1 MATIDELFSALE
13 KADAAGNTEDAKAL
27 ANWIRETQAQ
37 QASAGAQMPIER
49 PDMLVTAI
57 EFAGKS
63 PEEVGATLDNTP
75 PPKELAADILKAVS
89 PQAES
94 ITQSEV
100 DAIYGTMSRNPSIR
114 DYFNQQVAAGNINPS
129 TQFDAERTPVLAGL
143 WNQYKSEMES
153 PTGAFKQGFVEAI
166 GPTAGGLI
174 GEAAGSVPL
183 IGGAV
188 GAVTGAMLGYEQA
201 GIPGAIG
208 GAATLGLT
216 GLTPGVGTVQTGL
229 IGGYLGGK
237 AQEIVSPM
245 TTEERAR
252 ASFNE
257 QDRASRYA
265 KLTGE
270 VTPGFVA
277 GAIPG
282 AVAGYAKGGVPGAI
296 IGATGAQLG
305 AIKGA
310 AGGAIGAAGEAVRQ
324 ALEGRLNI
332 SGLAERAIQGAVGAQ
347 ARDLP
352 QQLRSR
358 ALRTEAAA
366 INQRNEALGNFTAD
380 PTAAID
386 AIERAAEIRTAGF
399 EPMTGEVTGQKDL
412 INLQRVL
419 TAKSKNAVLQ
429 ERDQKNIQAISSE
442 LSARLAQEGASP
454 EEISGRIQA
463 ARREYILGK
472 RASVEQIK
480 QTAADDASALM
491 NAANAA
497 AEELKA
503 NGEQQASQ
511 ILTEGMTR
519 ADAIMQG
526 ARNGLL
532 SMEQAANN
540 VQLELQAAYEAL
552 FSYRDRLGREAKRS
566 ARSEL
571 AKEVLLENF
580 KDRKKYFDEKYSNEL
595 FGKVKVSVD
604 DTLAAANA
612 FKAAQKQFKR
622 PPSNSVDAIISS
634 YKKNKSDTLN
644 VLKER
649 RTELAGEIGEAIA
662 SGNRTRAGYLNG
674 VKDAIMRDM
683 DRAGEANSALKAI
696 NSEYRVFADIF
707 LDGPTAAV
715 LRADGPVPASQT
727 LDQYFGSKEDL
738 LKLRAGLQNSP
749 TAIKATT
756 DAMVERMSSEL
767 GPTPTQEAVQNWLS
781 EGKPGKAT
789 GADWTTAF
797 PELTPL
803 VQSLTGPIET
813 GLGRVKA
820 AGLNVEQA
828 KAGVKAAEKSSKDI
842 LAEADAAA
850 KQVLDNAQGQGAEAI
865 ATAKEQAKEIRDTA
879 KAEIKATNK
888 DAEKKIDASVA
899 KKFIKGSPAAVVKSI
914 ADKDNAPNR
923 FRELMK
929 IADLDKS
936 GRTRQAVQNAFKQY
950 IEENSR
956 LSRETKLGY
965 REGELTPAGLA
976 VSLADTINFIA
987 VKKNVES
994 FDAVFGKN
1002 SPELNAIR
1010 TAQRKAKMM
1019 ADRLQASPGES
1030 ITNLAGVLEQR
1041 VDKEIEDNILGVIE
1055 RVVSGIEPGKGKL
1068 LTSTLS
1074 FIRKQWT
1081 GDTKDRVIQLLSDA
1095 MLDPEVAKMA
1105 LKKITP
1111 ENLPKVNEFVRMYF
1125 VAPPQPFVTPQQESQ

>member
-1 MATIDELFSALE
+1 
-13 KADAAGNTEDAKAL
+13 
-27 ANWIRETQAQ
+27 
-37 QASAGAQMPIER
+37 
-49 PDMLVTAI
+49 
-57 EFAGKS
+57 
-63 PEEVGATLDNTP
+63 
-75 PPKELAADILKAVS
+75 
-89 PQAES
+89 
-94 ITQSEV
+94 
-100 DAIYGTMSRNPSIR
+100 
-114 DYFNQQVAAGNINPS
+114 
-129 TQFDAERTPVLAGL
+129 
-143 WNQYKSEMES
+143 
-153 PTGAFKQGFVEAI
+153 
-166 GPTAGGLI
+166 
-174 GEAAGSVPL
+174 
-183 IGGAV
+183 
-188 GAVTGAMLGYEQA
+188 MLGYEQA

-208 GAATLGLT
+208 GAGLLGLT
-216 GLTPGVGTVQTGL
+216 GATPGVGTVQTGL

-237 AQEIVSPM
+237 IEEAVTPM

-252 ASFNE
+252 ASFAE

-270 VTPGFVA
+270 TLPAFVTGGKL
-277 GAIPG
+277 GAAKAVGG
-282 AVAGYAKGGVPGAI
+282 AVVSAGM
-296 IGATGAQLG
+296 
-305 AIKGA
+305 
-310 AGGAIGAAGEAVRQ
+310 EAVRQ
-324 ALEGRLNI
+324 AQEGKLNL
-332 SGLAERAIQGAVGAQ
+332 SALAERAVQGAVAAQ

-352 QQLRSR
+352 GMFRSK

-366 INQRNEALGNFTAD
+366 IKQRNEALGAFTAD

-566 ARSEL
+566 ARNEL
-571 AKEVLLENF
+571 AKEVLTENF
-580 KDRKKYFDEKYSNEL
+580 QSQKKQFDELYRDPRIAQAEVPVENML
-595 FGKVKVSVD
+595 G
-604 DTLAAANA
+604 AAKA
-612 FKAAQKQFKR
+612 FKAKTKEIGRQDSQAV
-622 PPSNSVDAIISS
+622 NAIINS
-634 YKKNKSDTLN
+634 YKKKKVDSLEI
-644 VLKER
+644 LKER
-649 RTELAGEIGEAIA
+649 RSEIAGEIGEAVV
-662 SGNRTRAGYLNG
+662 SGNRVRAGALTA
-674 VKDAIMRDM
+674 VKKAIERDM
-683 DRAGEANSALKAI
+683 EKAGEANQLLKEI
-696 NSEYRVFADIF
+696 NSKYFRFAETF
-707 LDGPTAAV
+707 LDGPMGAV
-715 LRADGPVPASQT
+715 VRADGPVPASQT
-727 LDQYFGSKEDL
+727 LDQFFGSKEDL
-738 LKLRAGLQNSP
+738 LQLRAALEGSP
-749 TAIKATT
+749 TGIKATT

-781 EGKPGKAT
+781 EGKPGNAT

-820 AGLNVEQA
+820 ADLNVEQA
-828 KAGVKAAEKSSKDI
+828 KAGVQAAEKSSKNI

-850 KQVLDNAQGQGAEAI
+850 KRALDNAQGQGAEAI

-879 KAEIKATNK
+879 KAEIKAINK
-888 DAEKKIDASVA
+888 DAEKKIDATVA

-929 IADLDKS
+929 LADLDKS
-936 GRTRQAVQNAFKQY
+936 GRTKQAIQNAFKQY

-956 LSRETKLGY
+956 LARETKLGY
-965 REGELTPAGLA
+965 REGELTAADLA

-1010 TAQRKAKMM
+1010 TAQKKAKMM

-1074 FIRKQWT
+1074 LIRKQWT

>member
-1 MATIDELFSALE
+1 
-13 KADAAGNTEDAKAL
+13 
-27 ANWIRETQAQ
+27 
-37 QASAGAQMPIER
+37 
-49 PDMLVTAI
+49 
-57 EFAGKS
+57 
-63 PEEVGATLDNTP
+63 
-75 PPKELAADILKAVS
+75 
-89 PQAES
+89 
-94 ITQSEV
+94 
-100 DAIYGTMSRNPSIR
+100 
-114 DYFNQQVAAGNINPS
+114 
-129 TQFDAERTPVLAGL
+129 
-143 WNQYKSEMES
+143 
-153 PTGAFKQGFVEAI
+153 
-166 GPTAGGLI
+166 
-174 GEAAGSVPL
+174 
-183 IGGAV
+183 
-188 GAVTGAMLGYEQA
+188 
-201 GIPGAIG
+201 
-208 GAATLGLT
+208 
-216 GLTPGVGTVQTGL
+216 
-229 IGGYLGGK
+229 
-237 AQEIVSPM
+237 M

-252 ASFNE
+252 ASFAE

-270 VTPGFVA
+270 TLPAFVTGGKL
-277 GAIPG
+277 GAAKAVGG
-282 AVAGYAKGGVPGAI
+282 AVVGAGM
-296 IGATGAQLG
+296 
-305 AIKGA
+305 
-310 AGGAIGAAGEAVRQ
+310 EAVRQ
-324 ALEGRLNI
+324 AQEGKLNL
-332 SGLAERAIQGAVGAQ
+332 SALAERAIQGAVGAQ

-352 QQLRSR
+352 KQLRSR

-366 INQRNEALGNFTAD
+366 IKQRNEALGAFTAD

-399 EPMTGEVTGQKDL
+399 EPMTGEVTGQKGL
-412 INLQRVL
+412 INLQRIL
-419 TAKSKNAVLQ
+419 TARNEALQ
-429 ERDQKNIQAISSE
+429 TRDQQNIQAISTE
-442 LSARLAQEGASP
+442 LSARLAQTGASP
-454 EEISGRIQA
+454 EEISGRVQA
-463 ARREYILGK
+463 ARRDYLAGK
-472 RASVEQIK
+472 RASTR
-480 QTAADDASALM
+480 QTTEAAAAEASALM
-491 NAANAA
+491 NAANEASQD
-497 AEELKA
+497 LLA

-532 SMEQAANN
+532 SMEQAANA
-540 VQLELQAAYEAL
+540 VQVELQRAYEAL

-580 KDRKKYFDEKYSNEL
+580 KERKKYFDEKYSNEL

-612 FKAAQKQFKR
+612 FKAKSKQIGKQESR
-622 PPSNSVDAIISS
+622 VVNAIISS

-662 SGNRTRAGYLNG
+662 SGNRSRAASLNG

-696 NSEYRVFADIF
+696 NAEYRVFADIF

-756 DAMVERMSSEL
+756 DAMVERMSSEIGL
-767 GPTPTQEAVQNWLS
+767 SPTQEAVQNWMS
-781 EGKPGKAT
+781 KGRPGEAT

-803 VQSLTGPIET
+803 VQSLTGSIET
-813 GLGRVKA
+813 GLGRVKGA
-820 AGLNVEQA
+820 ELNVEQA
-828 KAGVKAAEKSSKDI
+828 QEAMKSAERSSKDI
-842 LAEADAAA
+842 ITEANAAA
-850 KQVLDNAQGQGAEAI
+850 KQLLDNAQGQGAEAV
-865 ATAKEQAKEIRDTA
+865 AEAKRQAKEIRDTA
-879 KAEIKATNK
+879 AAQAKATNR
-888 DAEKKIDASVA
+888 AAVEKVDASVA
-899 KKFIKGSPAAVVKSI
+899 SKFIKGSPAEVVKSI
-914 ADKDNAPNR
+914 ADKNDAPNR

-929 IADLDKS
+929 LAAIDKS
-936 GRTRQAVQNAFKQY
+936 GRTKQAVQNAFKEY
-950 IEENSR
+950 IEQNSR

-965 REGELTPAGLA
+965 KEGDLTPADLA
-976 VSLADTINFIA
+976 VSLADTINFIT
-987 VKKNVES
+987 VKKNLES
-994 FDAVFGKN
+994 LEAVFGKN
-1002 SPELNAIR
+1002 SPELNALR
-1010 TAQRKAKMM
+1010 TAQKKVGLMSA
-1019 ADRLQASPGES
+1019 RLQATPGES
-1030 ITNLAGVLEQR
+1030 VTSFANILEQR
-1041 VDKEIEDNILGVIE
+1041 VDKELEDNVLGVIE

-1074 FIRKQWT
+1074 LIRKQWT

>member
-27 ANWIRETQAQ
+27 ADWIRETQAQ
-37 QASAGAQMPIER
+37 QASAGAQMPIEQ
-49 PDMLVTAI
+49 PGMLETPI
-57 EFAGKS
+57 EFAGR
-63 PEEVGATLDNTP
+63 PPQEVGATLDNTP

-143 WNQYKSEMES
+143 WNQYKSEMQS

-166 GPTAGGLI
+166 GPTIGGYV
-174 GEAAGSVPL
+174 GEAVGTVPL

-188 GAVTGAMLGYEQA
+188 GALTGAALGYEQG

-208 GAATLGLT
+208 GAGLLGLT
-216 GLTPGVGTVQTGL
+216 GAIPGVGTVQTGL

-237 AQEIVSPM
+237 IEEAVTPM
-245 TTEERAR
+245 TTEDRAR
-252 ASFNE
+252 ASFTE

-270 VTPGFVA
+270 TLPAFVTGGKLGVA
-277 GAIPG
+277 KAVGG
-282 AVAGYAKGGVPGAI
+282 AVVGAGM
-296 IGATGAQLG
+296 
-305 AIKGA
+305 
-310 AGGAIGAAGEAVRQ
+310 EAVRQ
-324 ALEGRLNI
+324 AQEGRLNI
-332 SGLAERAIQGAVGAQ
+332 SGLAERAIQGAVAAQ

-352 QQLRSR
+352 GMLRSK

-366 INQRNEALGNFTAD
+366 IKQRNEALGAFTAD

-399 EPMTGEVTGQKDL
+399 EPMTGEVTGQKGL
-412 INLQRVL
+412 INLQRIL
-419 TAKSKNAVLQ
+419 TARNEALQ
-429 ERDQKNIQAISSE
+429 TRDQQNIQAISTE
-442 LSARLAQEGASP
+442 LSARLAQVGAPP
-454 EEISGRIQA
+454 EEISRQVQA
-463 ARREYILGK
+463 ARRDYILGK

-480 QTAADDASALM
+480 QAAAEEANALM
-491 NAANAA
+491 DAANAA

-511 ILTEGMTR
+511 ILNEGMMR

-532 SMEQAANN
+532 SMEQAANA
-540 VQLELQAAYEAL
+540 VQIELQQAYEAL
-552 FSYRDRLGREAKRS
+552 SSYRDRLGREAKRS
-566 ARSEL
+566 ARNEL
-571 AKEVLLENF
+571 AKEVLSENL
-580 KDRKKYFDEKYSNEL
+580 KKHQEYFNEGYSDER
-595 FGKVKVSVD
+595 FGKITVTVD
-604 DTLAAANA
+604 NTLSAASE
-612 FKAAQKQFKR
+612 FKAKAKQIGKQESR
-622 PPSNSVDAIISS
+622 VVNAIISS

-644 VLKER
+644 ILKER
-649 RTELAGEIGEAIA
+649 RTELAGEIGEAIE
-662 SGNRTRAGYLNG
+662 SGNRARAAALGK

-683 DRAGEANSALKAI
+683 EKAGEANNALKAL
-696 NSEYRVFADIF
+696 NAEYRVFGDIF

-715 LRADGPVPASQT
+715 LRADSPVPASQT
-727 LDQYFGSKEDL
+727 LDKYFGSKEDL
-738 LKLRAGLQNSP
+738 LQLRAALEGSP
-749 TAIKATT
+749 TGIKATV

-767 GPTPTQEAVQNWLS
+767 GLTPTEKDVVDWMS
-781 EGKPGKAT
+781 KGMPGKAT

-803 VQSLTGPIET
+803 TISLTTPIET

-850 KQVLDNAQGQGAEAI
+850 KRVLDNAQGQGAEAI

-879 KAEIKATNK
+879 KAEIKAINK

-899 KKFIKGSPAAVVKSI
+899 KKFIKGSPAEVIKSI
-914 ADKDNAPNR
+914 ADKNDAPNR

-929 IADLDKS
+929 LADLDKS
-936 GRTRQAVQNAFKQY
+936 GRTKQAIQNAFKEY

-965 REGELTPAGLA
+965 KEGDLTPADLA
-976 VSLADTINFIA
+976 VSLADTINFIT
-987 VKKNVES
+987 VKKNLES
-994 FDAVFGKN
+994 LEAVFGKN
-1002 SPELNAIR
+1002 SPELNALR
-1010 TAQRKAKMM
+1010 TAQKKVGLMSA
-1019 ADRLQASPGES
+1019 RLQATPGES
-1030 ITNLAGVLEQR
+1030 VTSFANILEQR
-1041 VDKEIEDNILGVIE
+1041 VDKQLEDNVLGVIE

-1125 VAPPQPFVTPQQESQ
+1125 VAPPQPFVTPKQESQ

>member
-27 ANWIRETQAQ
+27 ADWIRETQAQ

-49 PDMLVTAI
+49 VGMLETPI
-57 EFAGKS
+57 EFAGRP

-100 DAIYGTMSRNPSIR
+100 DAIYGTMARNPSIR
-114 DYFNQQVAAGNINPS
+114 DYFNQQVAAGNINPG

-143 WNQYKSEMES
+143 WNQYKSEMTN
-153 PTGAFKQGFVEAI
+153 PTGALQQGFVEAI
-166 GPTAGGLI
+166 GPTAGGLV
-174 GEAAGSVPL
+174 GEVAGSVPL

-188 GAVTGAMLGYEQA
+188 GAVTGAVLGYEQG

-208 GAATLGLT
+208 GAAALGTT
-216 GLTPGVGTVQTGL
+216 GATPGVGTVQTGL

-237 AQEIVSPM
+237 IQEAVTPM

-252 ASFNE
+252 ASFAE

-265 KLTGE
+265 KLFGE
-270 VTPGFVA
+270 TLPGFVTGGKL
-277 GAIPG
+277 GAAKAVGG
-282 AVAGYAKGGVPGAI
+282 AVVSAGM
-296 IGATGAQLG
+296 
-305 AIKGA
+305 
-310 AGGAIGAAGEAVRQ
+310 EAVRQ
-324 ALEGRLNI
+324 AQEGKLNL
-332 SGLAERAIQGAVGAQ
+332 SALAERAVQGAFAAQ

-352 QQLRSR
+352 GVLRSK

-366 INQRNEALGNFTAD
+366 IKQRNEALGAFTAD

-399 EPMTGEVTGQKDL
+399 EPMTGEVTGQKGL
-412 INLQRVL
+412 INLQRIL
-419 TAKSKNAVLQ
+419 TARNEALQ
-429 ERDQKNIQAISSE
+429 TRDQQNIQAISSE
-442 LSARLAQEGASP
+442 LSARLAQTGADP
-454 EEISGRIQA
+454 KEISGRVQA
-463 ARREYILGK
+463 ARRDYLAGK
-472 RASVEQIK
+472 RASTRQTTE
-480 QTAADDASALM
+480 TAAAEASALM
-491 NAANAA
+491 NAANEASQD
-497 AEELKA
+497 LLA

-532 SMEQAANN
+532 SMEQAANA
-540 VQLELQAAYEAL
+540 VQIELQQAYEAL
-552 FSYRDRLGREAKRS
+552 SSYRDRLGRESKRS
-566 ARSEL
+566 ARNEL
-571 AKEVLLENF
+571 AKEVLSENF
-580 KDRKKYFDEKYSNEL
+580 QQRKKYFDEGYSDER
-595 FGKVKVSVD
+595 FGKIIVTVD
-604 DTLAAANA
+604 NTLSAASE
-612 FKAAQKQFKR
+612 FKAKAKQIGKQESR
-622 PPSNSVDAIISS
+622 VVNAIISS

-644 VLKER
+644 ILKER
-649 RTELAGEIGEAIA
+649 RTELAGEIGEAIE
-662 SGNRTRAGYLNG
+662 SGNRARAAALGR

-683 DRAGEANSALKAI
+683 EKAGEANNALKAL
-696 NSEYRVFADIF
+696 NAEYRVFGDIF

-715 LRADGPVPASQT
+715 LRADSPVPASQT
-727 LDQYFGSKEDL
+727 LDKYFGSKEDL
-738 LKLRAGLQNSP
+738 LQLRAGLEGSP
-749 TAIKATT
+749 TGVKATV

-767 GPTPTQEAVQNWLS
+767 GLTPTEEAVVEWMS
-781 EGKPGKAT
+781 KSMPGKAT

-803 VQSLTGPIET
+803 TMSLTGPIET
-813 GLGRVKA
+813 GLGRVNA
-820 AGLNVEQA
+820 SGLNVEQA
-828 KAGVKAAEKSSKDI
+828 QAAMKSAEMSSKEI
-842 LAEADAAA
+842 ITEANAAA
-850 KQVLDNAQGQGAEAI
+850 KQVLDNAQGQGKEAI
-865 ATAKEQAKEIRDTA
+865 AEAKRQAKEIRDTA
-879 KAEIKATNK
+879 AAQAKAKNQAAVEKA
-888 DAEKKIDASVA
+888 DASVA
-899 KKFIKGSPAAVVKSI
+899 SKFIKGSPAEVVKSI
-914 ADKDNAPNR
+914 ADKDDAPNR

-929 IADLDKS
+929 LAAMDKS
-936 GRTRQAVQNAFKQY
+936 GRTKQAIQNAFKEY
-950 IEENSR
+950 IEQNSR

-965 REGELTPAGLA
+965 KEGDLTPADLA
-976 VSLADTINFIA
+976 VSLADTIDFIT
-987 VKKNVES
+987 VKKNLES
-994 FDAVFGKN
+994 LEAVFGKN
-1002 SPELNAIR
+1002 SPELNALR
-1010 TAQRKAKMM
+1010 TAQKKVGLMSA
-1019 ADRLQASPGES
+1019 RLQATPGES
-1030 ITNLAGVLEQR
+1030 VTSFANILEQR
-1041 VDKEIEDNILGVIE
+1041 VDKELENNVLGVIE

>member
-143 WNQYKSEMES
+143 WNQYKSEMQS
-153 PTGAFKQGFVEAI
+153 PAGALQQGFVEAI

-237 AQEIVSPM
+237 IEEAVTPM
-245 TTEERAR
+245 TTEDRAR
-252 ASFNE
+252 ASFAE

-265 KLTGE
+265 KLFGE
-270 VTPGFVA
+270 TLPGFVTGGKLGVVKA
-277 GAIPG
+277 VGG
-282 AVAGYAKGGVPGAI
+282 AVVSAGM
-296 IGATGAQLG
+296 
-305 AIKGA
+305 
-310 AGGAIGAAGEAVRQ
+310 EAVRQ
-324 ALEGRLNI
+324 AQEGKLNL
-332 SGLAERAIQGAVGAQ
+332 SALAERATQGAFAAQ

-352 QQLRSR
+352 GMFRSK

-366 INQRNEALGNFTAD
+366 IKQRNEALGNFTAD

-399 EPMTGEVTGQKDL
+399 EPMTGEVTGQKGL
-412 INLQRVL
+412 INLQRIL
-419 TAKSKNAVLQ
+419 TARNEALQ
-429 ERDQKNIQAISSE
+429 TRDQQNIQAISAE
-442 LSARLAQEGASP
+442 LSARLAQAGAPP
-454 EEISGRIQA
+454 EEISRQVQA
-463 ARREYILGK
+463 ARRDYILGK

-480 QTAADDASALM
+480 QAAAEEANALM
-491 NAANAA
+491 DAANAA

-571 AKEVLLENF
+571 AKEVLSENLQ
-580 KDRKKYFDEKYSNEL
+580 KHQEYFNEGYSDER
-595 FGKVKVSVD
+595 FGKVKVPVD
-604 DTLAAANA
+604 DTLAAASE
-612 FKAAQKQFKR
+612 FKAKAKQIGKQESR
-622 PPSNSVDAIISS
+622 VVNAIISS

-644 VLKER
+644 ILKER
-649 RTELAGEIGEAIA
+649 RTELAGEIGEAIE
-662 SGNRTRAGYLNG
+662 SGNRSRAASLGK

-683 DRAGEANSALKAI
+683 EKAGEANSALKAL
-696 NSEYRVFADIF
+696 NAEYRVFGDIF

-715 LRADGPVPASQT
+715 LRADSPVPASQT

-738 LKLRAGLQNSP
+738 LKLRAALEGSP
-749 TAIKATT
+749 TGIKATT

-956 LSRETKLGY
+956 LAKQTELGY
-965 REGELTPAGLA
+965 VEGDLTPADLA
-976 VSLADTINFIA
+976 VSLAKTINFIT
-987 VKKNVES
+987 KEKNLASLE
-994 FDAVFGKN
+994 AVFGKN
-1002 SPELNAIR
+1002 SPELNALR
-1010 TAQRKAKMM
+1010 TAQKKVGLMSA
-1019 ADRLQASPGES
+1019 RLQATPGES
-1030 ITNLAGVLEQR
+1030 VTSFANILEQR
-1041 VDKEIEDNILGVIE
+1041 VDKELEDNVLGVIE

>member
-1 MATIDELFSALE
+1 MLE
-13 KADAAGNTEDAKAL
+13 T
-27 ANWIRETQAQ
+27 
-37 QASAGAQMPIER
+37 P
-49 PDMLVTAI
+49 I
-57 EFAGKS
+57 EFAGR
-63 PEEVGATLDNTP
+63 PPQEVGATLDNTP

-100 DAIYGTMSRNPSIR
+100 DAIYGTMARNPSIR

-143 WNQYKSEMES
+143 WNQYKSEMTS
-153 PTGAFKQGFVEAI
+153 PTGALQQGFVEAI
-166 GPTAGGLI
+166 GPTAGGLV
-174 GEAAGSVPL
+174 GEVAGSVPL

-188 GAVTGAMLGYEQA
+188 GAVTGAVLGYEQG

-208 GAATLGLT
+208 GAAALGTT
-216 GLTPGVGTVQTGL
+216 GATPGVGTVQTGL

-237 AQEIVSPM
+237 IQEAVTPM

-252 ASFNE
+252 ASFAE

-265 KLTGE
+265 KLFGE
-270 VTPGFVA
+270 TLPGFVTGGKLGVVKA
-277 GAIPG
+277 VGG
-282 AVAGYAKGGVPGAI
+282 AVVSAGM
-296 IGATGAQLG
+296 
-305 AIKGA
+305 
-310 AGGAIGAAGEAVRQ
+310 EAVRQ
-324 ALEGRLNI
+324 AQEGKLNL
-332 SGLAERAIQGAVGAQ
+332 SALAERATQGAFAAQ

-352 QQLRSR
+352 GILRSK

-366 INQRNEALGNFTAD
+366 IKQRNEALGTFTAD

-419 TAKSKNAVLQ
+419 TAKSKNAALQ

-472 RASVEQIK
+472 RASVEQKK
-480 QTAADDASALM
+480 QTAENDASALM

-580 KDRKKYFDEKYSNEL
+580 KERKKYFDEKYSNEL

-622 PPSNSVDAIISS
+622 PSSNSVDAIISS

-662 SGNRTRAGYLNG
+662 SGNRSRAASLNG

-696 NSEYRVFADIF
+696 NAEYRVFADIF

-850 KQVLDNAQGQGAEAI
+850 KRVLDNAQGQGAEAI